1 MRSFSWRAALSTVA
15 LLLGATVVGLIT
27 LWPDERT
34 LEPEAARLTAKT
46 QSAEVVSIAAVPC
59 RVPGRSGCRRVT
71 VRVLSG
77 PDEGTTAAITVGDPG
92 TEVAVSVGDRLRVF
106 KNPVPEGAA
115 ADPRIEPYG
124 FADFERRAPLLW
136 LALAFAALVLASGRW
151 QGLRALAG
159 LAASLAVVVGFVVP
173 AILGGEEPAW
183 VALVG
188 GFAVMF
194 ATIPLA
200 HGVGAKAVA
209 ALLGSAASLTLVL
222 VLARAFTS
230 LAHLTGFSSD
240 EALYLR
246 ATAGEDISI
255 QGLLLAGMVIGALGV
270 LDDLTGSQA
279 STVMALRRANP
290 GYGFRSLFR
299 SAVSVGHDHI
309 AATVNTLFLAYAG
322 AALPVLLIF
331 SLGDVSL
338 SEAVNSEAVA
348 GEVVAMLVGS
358 IGLVAAVPITTS
370 LAALLATRL
379 PAEVGASSH
388 VH

>member
-1 MRSFSWRAALSTVA
+1 M
-15 LLLGATVVGLIT
+15 
-27 LWPDERT
+27 
-34 LEPEAARLTAKT
+34 
-46 QSAEVVSIAAVPC
+46 
-59 RVPGRSGCRRVT
+59 
-71 VRVLSG
+71 
-77 PDEGTTAAITVGDPG
+77 GDPG
-92 TEVAVSVGDRLRVF
+92 TEIAVSVGDRLRVY

-115 ADPRIEPYG
+115 GADPRIEPYG

-222 VLARAFTS
+222 ILARVFTS

-246 ATAGEDISI
+246 ATAGEEISI

-270 LDDLTGSQA
+270 LDDLTVSQA

-370 LAALLATRL
+370 LAAVLATRL
-379 PAEVGASSH
+379 PADVGAGSH
-388 VH
+388 SH